1 MNDFEILVTY
11 AMGVVT
17 GVALSIPLLF
27 LVKGLRFVQWMMG

>member
-1 MNDFEILVTY
+1 MNDIEMLVIY

-17 GVALSIPLLF
+17 GIALSIPLLF